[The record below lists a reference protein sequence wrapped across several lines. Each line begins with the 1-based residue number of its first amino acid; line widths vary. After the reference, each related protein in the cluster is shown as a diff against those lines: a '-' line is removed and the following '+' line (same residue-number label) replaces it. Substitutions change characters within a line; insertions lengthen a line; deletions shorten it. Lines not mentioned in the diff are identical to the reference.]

1 MIKLRD
7 FKIEDFTAI
16 ENAVEPF
23 CTADDV
29 NGATEQGIAV
39 TATDGACMACGGIC
53 MSGDE
58 GIAWMKISK
67 KCKKNAYTWAR
78 TIKEAFKLMI
88 ESVDIP
94 VSTYVLKGFCQGDR
108 LARAIGMKKTDEQKE
123 LNGNTYYK
131 YTVV

>member
-1 MIKLRD
+1 MIKLREY
-7 FKIEDFTAI
+7 KTEDYTAI
-16 ENAVEPF
+16 QDAVEPF
-23 CTADDV
+23 CVSEDV
-29 NGATEQGIAV
+29 EAATTQGVAI
-39 TATDGACMACGGIC
+39 TATDGDVMACGGVC
-53 MSGDE
+53 MVGDE